1 MKEFHGNCKAK
12 LYSIN
17 YKLAAAIQTMGNGN
31 TDVATLAGFLEL
43 PASWSSVSRH
53 MQMAEE
59 VMGPVQIKKGRKVRW
74 MH

>member
-1 MKEFHGNCKAK
+1 
-12 LYSIN
+12 
-17 YKLAAAIQTMGNGN
+17 LAAAIQTMGNGN

-59 VMGPVQIKKGRKVRW
+59 VMGPVQITKREESEVDALREEIEA
-74 MH
+74 HRENDDLLLH